1 MQDLIDTTHSVHY
14 SSHRA
19 KIIKTPGR
27 PDSFLA
33 CDDFYESRI
42 ENAKS
47 ALVEDMQ
54 RKEDEMRQRFV
65 SKVREKEQE
74 LREREEILNSTRQKM
89 MDELEG
95 LRKHNENEE
104 AQMSEVANV
113 KQSKTPW

>member
-19 KIIKTPGR
+19 VKIRGPGR
-27 PDSFLA
+27 PESFLA

-42 ENAKS
+42 ENAKH
-47 ALVEDMQ
+47 ALAEDMQ

-74 LREREEILNSTRQKM
+74 LREREETLNNTRQKM
-89 MDELEG
+89 MEELEM
-95 LRKHNENEE
+95 LRKNVENEE
-104 AQMSEVANV
+104 AQLTDLAAM